1 MKSTPR
7 CSVIIVSYNHY
18 DDTTGP
24 CLQSLR
30 TDPTNLEIIVVD
42 NNSDEATRQSLQKAA
57 AEDSRIKLIL
67 NPTNS
72 GYAGGNNI
80 GVSHS
85 TAPLLVL
92 LNSDTRVLPDSIP
105 RLIELM
111 DRNPEWSMLGPVSNQ
126 SGNDQHI
133 HTSGS
138 SPEALLAEGDE
149 WCRHSTGFH
158 YATDIL
164 HFFCVMIREKAYSQ
178 LNGLDEEFGLGYYED
193 TDFNYR
199 ATKSGLQLMITEDA
213 FIYHRGSGSFSKT
226 CSKVR
231 KMVKRN
237 KRLFRQKQGH
247 GIIAAHWRI
256 KNSDALERYASASTA
271 EFGSVDLRFKFR
283 NRYTLAKQLIPNSP
297 LKKFFYFRRLKQ
309 VKNQF
314 IAAFDYY

>member
-1 MKSTPR
+1 MKSPPL

-42 NNSDEATRQSLQKAA
+42 NNSDEPTRQSLQQAS

-85 TAPLLVL
+85 TSTLLVL
-92 LNSDTRVLPDSIP
+92 LNSDTRVLPGTIP
-105 RLIELM
+105 CLIELM
-111 DRNPEWSMLGPVSNQ
+111 DKHPEWSMLGPVSNQ
-126 SGNDQHI
+126 SGNDQQI
-133 HTSGS
+133 HTTAS

-149 WCRHSTGFH
+149 WCRHSTNFH

-164 HFFCVMIREKAYSQ
+164 HFFCVMIREKVYSQ
-178 LNGLDEEFGLGYYED
+178 LNGLDEDFGLGYYED

-199 ATKSGLQLMITEDA
+199 ATKSGLQLMITEDS

-247 GIIAAHWRI
+247 GILAAHWRI
-256 KNSDALERYASASTA
+256 KNLTALARYAEASS
-271 EFGSVDLRFKFR
+271 EELSVADLRYKFR
-283 NRYTLAKQLIPNSP
+283 NRVTLAEQLIPNSP
-297 LKKFFYFRRLKQ
+297 IKKFFYYRGIRK

-314 IAAFDYY
+314 TTRFSHY